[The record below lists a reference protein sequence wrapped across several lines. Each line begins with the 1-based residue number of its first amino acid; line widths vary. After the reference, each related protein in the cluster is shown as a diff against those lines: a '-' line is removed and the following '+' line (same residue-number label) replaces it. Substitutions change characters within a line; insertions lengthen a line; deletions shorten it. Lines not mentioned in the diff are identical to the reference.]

1 MDGKMAHPWY
11 HAVMAAR
18 KFGGVTE
25 DYLAVETWMDYTKS
39 HIADCRHR
47 LFLHNAWGLFVAE
60 RILGATLTRESD
72 GKVLPLR
79 PLLEDHILQD
89 FGKIPTL
96 AQCLA
101 QLEPEELENETGS
114 LAQAYE
120 AAERFGGVWTDYL
133 EIGAF
138 LDWPRA
144 YLPDGRYRRILHN
157 GWGAALA
164 VEAFSPAYARPSD
177 GVEVP
182 TATLAEAHIQAEYRG
197 RVPLLE
203 ECLEGVAIQRWMCT
217 RAMPDPD
224 SPQMTRRS
232 EARWNAN

>member
-1 MDGKMAHPWY
+1 MAHPWY

-18 KFGGVTE
+18 KYGGTAE
-25 DYLAVETWMDYTKS
+25 DYLPLETWMDFTKS

-101 QLEPEELENETGS
+101 QLEPEELDNEVDS
-114 LAQAYE
+114 LVQARV
-120 AAERFGGVWTDYL
+120 AAERFGGVWADYL

-144 YLPDGRYRRILHN
+144 YL
-157 GWGAALA
+157 
-164 VEAFSPAYARPSD
+164 
-177 GVEVP
+177 
-182 TATLAEAHIQAEYRG
+182 
-197 RVPLLE
+197 
-203 ECLEGVAIQRWMCT
+203 
-217 RAMPDPD
+217 
-224 SPQMTRRS
+224 
-232 EARWNAN
+232 

>member
-1 MDGKMAHPWY
+1 MAHPWY
-11 HAVMAAR
+11 HAVMATR
-18 KFGGVTE
+18 KFGGITE
-25 DYLAVETWMDYTKS
+25 DYLPLETWMDFTKS

-60 RILGATLTRESD
+60 RIHGATLTRVSD

-101 QLEPEELENETGS
+101 QIAPTPLVSQPDLTEQCER
-114 LAQAYE
+114 
-120 AAERFGGVWTDYL
+120 AADRFGGAWQDYV
-133 EIGAF
+133 EVGRF
-138 LDWPRA
+138 LDWPRS

-157 GWGAALA
+157 GWGVALA
-164 VEAFSPAYARPSD
+164 VEAFGLTFERASD
-177 GVEVP
+177 GVSVP
-182 TATLAEAHIQAEYRG
+182 TAQVAEAHIQSEYDG

-203 ECLEGVAIQRWMCT
+203 ECLEGIEIQRWMCT
-217 RAMPDPD
+217 RAMPDPQT
-224 SPQMTRRS
+224 S
-232 EARWNAN
+232 